1 MLNGNENPIFA
12 HYMASPKFKL
22 SSSSSSSAAAAR
34 LKVVKQNLDY
44 IRQQT
49 HLNNDMNRKTRNVLT
64 NLTCK
69 STNSNNHNN
78 NSSTNSNSSQ
88 NQNMKQKFQT
98 LKQKQSHQSISTS
111 ERQAILD
118 LIKSSTSSSKDTSAT
133 ATAASATKRSNQVN
147 AKISK
152 INSELINYVKLRE
165 RYMQH
170 ANYWQQIWLFTD
182 NPIFEYGT
190 TSTSIYEY

>member
-1 MLNGNENPIFA
+1 MLNSNEKPSSFP
-12 HYMASPKFKL
+12 HYMPVASPKFKL
-22 SSSSSSSAAAAR
+22 ATATATAR

-49 HLNNDMNRKTRNVLT
+49 HLNNDMNRKTRNVLI
-64 NLTCK
+64 NLSC
-69 STNSNNHNN
+69 NSSVNN
-78 NSSTNSNSSQ
+78 N
-88 NQNMKQKFQT
+88 NQNIKQQ
-98 LKQKQSHQSISTS
+98 LQLNQKQSHQPISTS
-111 ERQAILD
+111 DRQAILD
-118 LIKSSTSSSKDTSAT
+118 LIKCSSSAANQT
-133 ATAASATKRSNQVN
+133 AIHTAKRSNNQFN
-147 AKISK
+147 SAKISK

-190 TSTSIYEY
+190 A

>member
-1 MLNGNENPIFA
+1 MPV
-12 HYMASPKFKL
+12 ASPKFKL
-22 SSSSSSSAAAAR
+22 ATATATAR

-69 STNSNNHNN
+69 SSNSNTSNN
-78 NSSTNSNSSQ
+78 NGSANSNSSHNH
-88 NQNMKQKFQT
+88 NQNIKQQFQT
-98 LKQKQSHQSISTS
+98 LKQKQSHKQSISTS

-133 ATAASATKRSNQVN
+133 ATATATASAAAAATKRSNQVN

-190 TSTSIYEY
+190 TLIT